1 MITTE
6 RKLVVGIDGRD
17 DRSSDALSLSLGSHC
32 NLSGETCGFR
42 NLEKQRSGRGKSE
55 VRAQK

>member
-1 MITTE
+1 MITSE

-42 NLEKQRSGRGKSE
+42 NLEK
-55 VRAQK
+55 